1 MRIAFLG
8 TPEFALPSLQMLID
22 AGHEISVFTQP
33 DRPKGRHG
41 ALTPPPT
48 KVLAVKYGLPV
59 YQFEKIRL
67 PEGIEALKAIKP
79 DLMVTAAFGQILSKE
94 NLDIPT
100 YGCIN
105 VHGSLLPKY
114 RGAAPVQWAII
125 DGETVTGV
133 TTMLTDVG
141 LDTGDMLLKREV
153 EIGLE
158 ETGGELME
166 RLSFVGASLLKETIE
181 KLQNGTLQ
189 REKQNEDMAT
199 KCPMLKK
206 EHGKVDFL
214 KSAKVVHNLVR
225 GVTPWPGAYAFL
237 EEETV
242 KLHKVFLTGV
252 KATGNPGTCAVE
264 NDRLF
269 VNTVD
274 ELIEIVE
281 LQFAGGKRMAAS
293 AAIRGRS
300 LIGKV
305 LQ

>member
-22 AGHEISVFTQP
+22 SGHDIAVFTQP

-41 ALTPPPT
+41 ELTPPPT
-48 KVLAVKYGLPV
+48 KVLAVKCGLPV

-67 PEGIEALKAIKP
+67 PEGVAALKAFRP

-94 NLDIPT
+94 NLDIPAH
-100 YGCIN
+100 GCIN

-114 RGAAPVQWAII
+114 RGAAPIQWAII
-125 DGETVTGV
+125 NGETVTGV

-141 LDTGDMLLKREV
+141 LDTGDMLLKRAV

-158 ETGGELME
+158 ETGGELMG
-166 RLSFVGASLLKETIE
+166 RLSFVGAELLKETIE
-181 KLQNGTLQ
+181 KLQNGTLK
-189 REKQNEDMAT
+189 REKQNEADAT

-206 EHGKVDFL
+206 EHGKVDFT
-214 KSAKVVHNLVR
+214 KSAKVVHDLVR

-237 EEETV
+237 GEETV
-242 KLHKVFLTGV
+242 KLHKTCLTGV
-252 KATGNPGTCAVE
+252 KASGTAGICTVE
-264 NDRLF
+264 NERLF
-269 VNTVD
+269 VNASD
-274 ELIEIVE
+274 ERIEILE

-293 AAIRGRS
+293 SAVRGRP

-305 LQ
+305 LT